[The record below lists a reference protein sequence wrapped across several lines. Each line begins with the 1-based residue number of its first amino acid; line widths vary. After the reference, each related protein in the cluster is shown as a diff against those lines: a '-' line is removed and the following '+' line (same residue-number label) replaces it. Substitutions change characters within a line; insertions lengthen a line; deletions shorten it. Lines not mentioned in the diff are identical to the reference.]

1 MSGYTDEK
9 LVYMA
14 NQIARNLAREDDPA
28 AAVAAHI
35 RTFWSPCM
43 INGLLQ
49 QSTAPLD
56 PIAALALA
64 KLAAAAEIAGG

>member
-1 MSGYTDEK
+1 MSGYTDER

-35 RTFWSPCM
+35 RTFWSPDM
-43 INGLLQ
+43 TRALLQ
-49 QSTAPLD
+49 QSDAPLD
-56 PIAALALA
+56 PIAAQALA
-64 KLAAAAEIAGG
+64 QLAQAAEPAGG